1 MKTTV
6 VPAQIT
12 TVEDRIAGNFTFAQ
26 IFLMIVALIIGT
38 VFYVLIPPKMHLGSF
53 KLSLILL
60 EFFVFIGLSIR
71 INGKIVAE
79 WLSVYSRYSKRPR
92 RYVFTKNDE
101 AGREQIAVAKKQA
114 VTIEEPKK
122 KTRALLPSIPL
133 TDETRVNQLLTNPSL
148 TLSFEV
154 AKKGGLDVS
163 ITPIKD

>member
-12 TVEDRIAGNFTFAQ
+12 SVEDRIAGNFTFAQ

-38 VFYVLIPPKMHLGSF
+38 VFYVVIPPKMHLGSF
-53 KLSLILL
+53 KLFLILF
-60 EFFVFIGLSIR
+60 EFFIFIGLSIR

-79 WLSVYSRYSKRPR
+79 WLAVYSRYSKRPR

-101 AGREQIAVAKKQA
+101 AGREQTVISRKQA
-114 VTIEEPKK
+114 IAAEEPKK
-122 KTRALLPSIPL
+122 KTRTLPPVIPVG
-133 TDETRVNQLLTNPSL
+133 EEARINELLTNPSL
-148 TLSFEV
+148 TLSFEL
-154 AKKGGLDVS
+154 AKKGGIDVS